1 MNNKPTI
8 ARLRKICMALPG
20 AAEVEAWTHPTFRI
34 RNKIFC
40 VFGGYENEPNITLKV
55 GKPALGIFLEDP
67 RYWKA
72 SHIGNQGWISMSA
85 KAELNWEEIEELVKG
100 SYALV
105 ALNAPKSKSSPPA
118 PKSKPAKSNAAK
130 SKSAPTAAKS
140 AVRKR
145 PKK

>member
-1 MNNKPTI
+1 MSSKATI

-20 AAEVEAWTHPTFRI
+20 ATEVEAWSHPTFRI

-40 VFGGYENEPNITLKV
+40 VFGGYDDEPNITLKV

-105 ALNAPKSKSSPPA
+105 ALNAPKSKSSPA
-118 PKSKPAKSNAAK
+118 VKSNAAKSRSAK

-140 AVRKR
+140 AARKR

>member
-20 AAEVEAWTHPTFRI
+20 ATEVEAWTHPTFRI

-40 VFGGYENEPNITLKV
+40 VFGGYDDEPNITLKV
-55 GKPALGIFLEDP
+55 GKPALGIFLQDP

-85 KAELNWEEIEELVKG
+85 KAELNWEEVEELVKG
-100 SYALV
+100 SYTLV
-105 ALNAPKSKSSPPA
+105 ALNAPKSKSSPPSA
-118 PKSKPAKSNAAK
+118 KSKPAKSR
-130 SKSAPTAAKS
+130 SAPTAAKS
-140 AVRKR
+140 APRKR

>member
-1 MNNKPTI
+1 MSSKATI

-20 AAEVEAWTHPTFRI
+20 ATEVEAWSHPTFRI

-40 VFGGYENEPNITLKV
+40 VFGGYDDEPNITLKV

-105 ALNAPKSKSSPPA
+105 GLNAPKSKSSPA
-118 PKSKPAKSNAAK
+118 VKSNAAKSRSAK

-140 AVRKR
+140 AARKR